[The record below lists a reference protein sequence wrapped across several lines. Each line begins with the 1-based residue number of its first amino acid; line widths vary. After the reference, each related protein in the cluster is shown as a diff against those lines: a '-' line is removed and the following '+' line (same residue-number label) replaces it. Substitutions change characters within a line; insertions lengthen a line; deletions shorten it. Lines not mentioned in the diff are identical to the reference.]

1 MDCTFALLGGNP
13 HGVSGAWGGGCAV
26 GMGEDSGFPEI
37 FGMLPPYC
45 TLANHYLS
53 PWNVPR
59 DFGVYLGLTSLFQGE
74 I

>member
-1 MDCTFALLGGNP
+1 
-13 HGVSGAWGGGCAV
+13 
-26 GMGEDSGFPEI
+26 
-37 FGMLPPYC
+37 MLPPYC